1 MSVPCHPVSHEPPPT
16 EAWGIMRAFLQA
28 ADPMKTLLLILLCS
42 CALAGCGQKG
52 PLVQAPPAAQETQ
65 GNP

>member
-1 MSVPCHPVSHEPPPT
+1 
-16 EAWGIMRAFLQA
+16 
-28 ADPMKTLLLILLCS
+28 MKTMLLILLCS

-52 PLVQAPPAAQETQ
+52 PLVQPPPAGQETQ